1 MRALVMKS
9 TGSWYDVLADDGHV
23 YQGRIRGKIRLEDIK
38 ETNPVAVGD
47 YVELE
52 TTDSGNEKVITGIL
66 PRENY
71 IARKAVKK
79 SGQVHVIAANIDLA
93 LLVVSISF
101 PRTSLGF
108 IDRFTVT
115 AEAFRIPQVI
125 VFNKKDLLSKEETE
139 YVHDLIALY
148 ENLGV
153 RCLLVSAL
161 DENQARL
168 REILERKKTLVTGH
182 SGSGKSTLVNKLS
195 PAIQQRTSEV
205 SEFTSKGTHTTTFAE
220 MFDIGDSTYVIDTPG
235 IKEMGMVDMK
245 PEEVSDY
252 FVEMRE
258 RRLDCK
264 YGARCLHVNEPNCA
278 VKDAVE
284 EGKISVTRYE
294 SYLSII
300 SGDDN
305 RK

>member
-1 MRALVMKS
+1 MKGLVMKS

-23 YQGRIRGKIRLEDIK
+23 YQSRIRGKIRLEEIK

-47 YVELE
+47 YVELD
-52 TTDSGNEKVITGIL
+52 TTESIITGIL

-79 SGQVHVIAANIDLA
+79 SGQWHVIAANIDQA
-93 LLVVSISF
+93 LIVVSLSF

-108 IDRFTVT
+108 IDRFTVS

-125 VFNKKDLLSKEETE
+125 VFNKKDLLNEEELE
-139 YVHDLIALY
+139 YVNDLIALY
-148 ENLGV
+148 ESLGV
-153 RCLLVSAL
+153 KCILMSAL
-161 DENQARL
+161 YDDVDLKN
-168 REILERKKTLVTGH
+168 IISKKKTLITGH

-195 PAIQQRTSEV
+195 PSIHQKTSEV
-205 SEFTSKGTHTTTFAE
+205 SGFSSKGIHTTTFAE
-220 MFDIGDSTYVIDTPG
+220 MFDVGDNTYVIDTPG

-252 FVEMRE
+252 FVEMRDL
-258 RRLDCK
+258 RLECRF
-264 YGARCLHVNEPNCA
+264 GSRCLHVNEPGCA
-278 VKDAVE
+278 VKNAVE
-284 EGKISVTRYE
+284 KGRIAIPRYE

>member
-1 MRALVMKS
+1 MKS

-23 YQGRIRGKIRLEDIK
+23 YAGRIRGKIRLEDIK

-52 TTDSGNEKVITGIL
+52 TTDSGNEKVITAIL

-79 SGQVHVIAANIDLA
+79 SGQWHVIAANIDQA

-108 IDRFTVT
+108 IDRFTVS

-125 VFNKKDLLSKEETE
+125 VFNKKDLLSEEELE
-139 YVHDLIALY
+139 YVHDLVALY
-148 ENLGV
+148 ESLNVKCVITSGLHDDQQE
-153 RCLLVSAL
+153 LK
-161 DENQARL
+161 
-168 REILERKKTLVTGH
+168 EILKNKKTLVTGH
-182 SGSGKSTLVNKLS
+182 SGSGKSTLVNKIS
-195 PAIQQRTSEV
+195 PKIKQRTSEV

-220 MFDIGDSTYVIDTPG
+220 MFDLGESTYVIDTPG
-235 IKEMGMVDMK
+235 IKELGMVNMK

-258 RRLDCK
+258 RRLNCK

-278 VKDAVE
+278 VKNDVE
-284 EGKISVTRYE
+284 NGKISITRYE

>member
-1 MRALVMKS
+1 MKS

-52 TTDSGNEKVITGIL
+52 TTDTGKEKVITNIL

-79 SGQVHVIAANIDLA
+79 SGQLHVIAANIDQA
-93 LLVVSISF
+93 LIVVSISF

-108 IDRFTVT
+108 IDRFTVS

-125 VFNKKDLLSKEETE
+125 VFNKRDLLDKEEREFADALMLLYGSLGIKCMLTSGL
-139 YVHDLIALY
+139 HDDQK
-148 ENLGV
+148 E
-153 RCLLVSAL
+153 
-161 DENQARL
+161 L
-168 REILERKKTLVTGH
+168 RQIIRNKKTLVAGH
-182 SGSGKSTLVNKLS
+182 SGSGKSTLINNLS
-195 PAIQQRTSEV
+195 PSIRQKTSEV

-220 MFDIGDSTYVIDTPG
+220 MFDLGDKTYIIDTPG
-235 IKEMGMVDMK
+235 IKEMGMVNMK

-264 YGARCLHVNEPNCA
+264 YGSRCLHVNEPNCA

-284 EGKISVTRYE
+284 AGAISVTRYE

>member
-1 MRALVMKS
+1 MRALVLKS

-23 YQGRIRGKIRLEDIK
+23 YQGRIRGRIRLEDIK

-47 YVELE
+47 YVEIE
-52 TTDSGNEKVITGIL
+52 TTGSGNEKVITGIL

-79 SGQVHVIAANIDLA
+79 SGQLHVIAANIDLA

-108 IDRFTVT
+108 IDRFTVS

-125 VFNKKDLLSKEETE
+125 VFNKRDLLDNDEKEFADAL
-139 YVHDLIALY
+139 VLLY
-148 ENLGV
+148 ETLGIK
-153 RCLLVSAL
+153 CLVTSGLHDDQKEL
-161 DENQARL
+161 LKIIRN
-168 REILERKKTLVTGH
+168 KKTLVTGH
-182 SGSGKSTLVNKLS
+182 SGSGKSTLINKLS
-195 PAIQQRTSEV
+195 PAIEQRTAEV

-252 FVEMRE
+252 FV
-258 RRLDCK
+258 
-264 YGARCLHVNEPNCA
+264 
-278 VKDAVE
+278 
-284 EGKISVTRYE
+284 
-294 SYLSII
+294 
-300 SGDDN
+300 
-305 RK
+305 